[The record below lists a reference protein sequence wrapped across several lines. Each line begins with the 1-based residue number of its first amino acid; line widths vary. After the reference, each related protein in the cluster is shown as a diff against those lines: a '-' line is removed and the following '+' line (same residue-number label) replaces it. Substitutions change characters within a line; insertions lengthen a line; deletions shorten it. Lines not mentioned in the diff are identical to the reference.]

1 MEIKDEVTVT
11 LSIKKKIEKL
21 TSSLGG
27 ARGKIEIED
36 KNVTVKKN

>member
-1 MEIKDEVTVT
+1 MDIKDEVTVT

-21 TSSLGG
+21 TSSLG

-36 KNVTVKKN
+36 KNVTGKKN